1 MNVTIKMA
9 DYIPDENSIKML
21 KKFGVEKGNN
31 TISFN
36 AFRYED
42 LENETKDKVR
52 KYTIKYAC
60 DMGYGDELQS
70 EEDIIAEVKGRFYF
84 ADGELMDADLAEFV
98 EEQYVEEK

>member
-1 MNVTIKMA
+1 
-9 DYIPDENSIKML
+9 
-21 KKFGVEKGNN
+21 
-31 TISFN
+31 
-36 AFRYED
+36 
-42 LENETKDKVR
+42 VR

-84 ADGELMDADLAEFV
+84 ADGELMDADLAELV